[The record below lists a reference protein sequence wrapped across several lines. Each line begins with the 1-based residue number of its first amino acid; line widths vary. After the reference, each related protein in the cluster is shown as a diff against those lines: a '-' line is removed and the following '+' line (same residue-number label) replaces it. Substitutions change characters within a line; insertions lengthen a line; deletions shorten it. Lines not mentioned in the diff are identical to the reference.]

1 MNDETSTLSRW
12 SKLKHQAEAEKQ
24 SAKNL
29 VQEVDL
35 DAEVAPDLGV
45 QLDAAS
51 EIADLPEVVSDPQ
64 STTGIEATE
73 EAVEEEPLLS
83 DEDMPEVQTLTS
95 QSDISMF
102 FNRGV
107 SKTVRNA
114 ALKYLFQLP
123 QYNIRD
129 GLNDYDEDYTYF
141 EPLGDTITCDM
152 KFHKERKEREAREAE
167 EREALL
173 AEQEETERAEQ
184 EASEDAN
191 EKNANN
197 ESTEDEALDA
207 EATEETAQG
216 DNVGQEVGIEPDQ
229 EQDPP
234 DTQDDIQDGDAMHAD
249 SPSVTDPSK
258 LTDHTAQV

>member
-24 SAKNL
+24 SSKNPARD
-29 VQEVDL
+29 VDE
-35 DAEVAPDLGV
+35 DAVVAPDLGA

-51 EIADLPEVVSDPQ
+51 DINDLPEVVSNSQ
-64 STTGIEATE
+64 STAGLEATD
-73 EAVEEEPLLS
+73 EAIEEEPLLT
-83 DEDMPEVQTLTS
+83 DDDMPEVSTLTS

-107 SKTVRNA
+107 SKTARNA

-141 EPLGDTITCDM
+141 EPLGDTVTCDM
-152 KFHKERKEREAREAE
+152 KFHKERKEREAE

-173 AEQEETERAEQ
+173 AEQEEAERLEQ
-184 EASEDAN
+184 EASQDVENDSDSDSEQVAE
-191 EKNANN
+191 EKSEG
-197 ESTEDEALDA
+197 ESSAGETLEAD
-207 EATEETAQG
+207 ATEET
-216 DNVGQEVGIEPDQ
+216 NP
-229 EQDPP
+229 EQDSQN
-234 DTQDDIQDGDAMHAD
+234 TQDNIQDGDALHAD
-249 SPSVTDPSK
+249 SQSATDPSK
-258 LTDHTAQV
+258 SRDYTADV